1 MPYFEAL
8 VAGRREYAPWMS
20 ESLGYAD
27 SRGRGVL
34 DVGCGQASTSTS
46 TLRLEPAPTGSDL
59 TPRHLELATMHLAA
73 TGLAA
78 SVFEGDAEAMP
89 FPSDSFDLVS
99 SNGVLHHTPNIAAAL
114 AECRRV
120 LRPGGTFTAILY
132 NRHSF
137 HYWISQVMRHG
148 LLRGRLFRSGSM
160 TNVLSSTVGT
170 GSRHSARP
178 LVRVYSPREVR
189 QMLGVAGFDSIEVFK
204 RHFRPGDVPLTGRVP
219 LPQSLVGALG
229 KSGGWYVIGRGRKP
243 VKSSA

>member
-1 MPYFEAL
+1 
-8 VAGRREYAPWMS
+8 MS
-20 ESLGYAD
+20 ESLRYTE
-27 SRGRGVL
+27 SRGRDVL
-34 DVGCGQASTSTS
+34 DVGCGQGIDVYEYASAGART
-46 TLRLEPAPTGSDL
+46 TGIDL
-59 TPRHLELATMHLAA
+59 TPRHVELATLHLAA

-78 SVFEGDAEAMP
+78 SIFEGDAEAMP
-89 FPSDSFDLVS
+89 FPAESFDLVS